1 MERQIYYGLRI
12 TYLFVGRTF
21 LYHFELLLL
30 QKAEAVAQFSN
41 LFFSKVPA
49 WSYRFNIKM
58 VLFKTLLTM
67 YPKNKT

>member
-49 WSYRFNIKM
+49 WRIAT
-58 VLFKTLLTM
+58 LFKQKLRHKCFL
-67 YPKNKT
+67 